1 MFFLHKPAEYAI
13 QICPSRYTNDAV
25 SLVVWQ
31 VVVGCSHQL
40 NACADINALADG
52 AQNHCTAFLAVPRRC
67 PASGSNSRRALHRQ
81 PTPIYCWPAAVD
93 MRWVREWRCFRGSEC
108 RGRLWRGSASTDT
121 TTEAAAAALGGKTSF
136 STRHSISLT
145 QLAPQQPQPAIS
157 SAPST
162 LMTKLHLLD
171 YRKLLKHNSSHFS
184 IRQQLRIKIIQ
195 HKSNC
200 STSSSLKKTD
210 A

>member
-121 TTEAAAAALGGKTSF
+121 MTTSSSGSTGRQNVVQHATFNLTHTASTSAAAAGPFHQHHQHWWQNSIYSITESYSKTTAQVSQF
-136 STRHSISLT
+136 DNNL
-145 QLAPQQPQPAIS
+145 P
-157 SAPST
+157 
-162 LMTKLHLLD
+162 
-171 YRKLLKHNSSHFS
+171 
-184 IRQQLRIKIIQ
+184 IKIIQ
-195 HKSNC
+195 HNK
-200 STSSSLKKTD
+200 
-210 A
+210 